1 MEDIFDMIVDN
12 NQSGVIEEIK
22 KGNINTTDR
31 ELYTPLHLAVAV
43 DNFELTKLLL
53 ENGANLK
60 AQDKWGNTP
69 LHRAMSSYR
78 GGDGKIIKYL
88 IEQGANIDI
97 ENYYGVSPRK
107 VADIIANY
115 DLKQFIPNWYFDTT
129 FYP

>member
-69 LHRAMSSYR
+69 LLRAMTSYR

-88 IEQGANIDI
+88 IEQGSNVDI
-97 ENYYGVSPRK
+97 
-107 VADIIANY
+107 
-115 DLKQFIPNWYFDTT
+115 
-129 FYP
+129 